1 MGTSNGGWRKGREKE
16 ITIGGERYELTKL
29 KQSASQQMKAPRF
42 TYLDVLAHGF
52 LWKRRENEPLAAGG
66 MWLIT
71 SRNRV
76 ERVKKYAVTGNW
88 CVRSGG

>member
-1 MGTSNGGWRKGREKE
+1 MKVRREREEGGRGGGGGGWREDGGRGGWRKGRETE

-52 LWKRRENEPLAAGG
+52 LWKRRENEPLAAGCG
-66 MWLIT
+66 
-71 SRNRV
+71 S
-76 ERVKKYAVTGNW
+76 
-88 CVRSGG
+88 